1 MTNTN
6 LSQLFTDALLASL
19 EETFENSNAIFL
31 NPNTSFFETLA
42 TISAEEASQPVSA
55 SCASIAAQV
64 EHVNFF
70 MELLLQN
77 AKGEFPEVDW
87 EHIWNTVQQVTEEE
101 WQDSQQRLRK
111 TYQDIRELVT
121 STAWEHPDIVLSAM
135 GLLMHNAYHL
145 GEIRQAL
152 CTIQNRA

>member
-6 LSQLFTDALLASL
+6 LGQMFTDALLASL
-19 EETFENSNAIFL
+19 EETFENANAIYL

-42 TISAEEASQPVSA
+42 TISAEEASKPVGA
-55 SCASIAAQV
+55 NCASIAAQV

-70 MELLLQN
+70 MEILLQN
-77 AKGEFPEVDW
+77 ARGEFPEVDW
-87 EHIWNTVQQVTEEE
+87 EHIWNTVQAVTEDE

-111 TYQDIRELVT
+111 TYMDIRALAT
-121 STAWEHPDIVLSAM
+121 GATWDNPDIVLSAM

-152 CTIQNRA
+152 CTIQDRA

>member
-19 EETFENSNAIFL
+19 EETFENANTIFL

-77 AKGEFPEVDW
+77 AKGKFPEVDW